1 MGGKV
6 RGEREWLNIN
16 WAEKGMEEIRGKE
29 EVVCIFI
36 LDYNKGKEEFFFQTS
51 KNILVVV

>member
-1 MGGKV
+1 
-6 RGEREWLNIN
+6 
-16 WAEKGMEEIRGKE
+16 MEEFRGKE